1 MSQVVVSL
9 SDPISTWV
17 NKTNEIAADVG
28 NLTALSDSAATLVAA
43 INAIDS
49 DIGSRANL
57 TFKDNATSL
66 VAAINNLDDRFIEL
80 TDSAVIKNY
89 FASSATISIDS
100 NFAAAGTHAKFS
112 LVDSSVTEAKLGA
125 RSVTTSKIGL
135 VAVRSENI
143 NNQAVGNAALAD
155 SSITFAKIQSAQIKS
170 THFASSTSLSVKN
183 TAGST
188 LTTIFGPGV

>member
-28 NLTALSDSAATLVAA
+28 NMAALSDSAATLVAA

-49 DIGSRANL
+49 DIGNRANL
-57 TFKDNATSL
+57 TFKDGATSI

-89 FASSATISIDS
+89 FASTTTISFDS
-100 NFAAAGTHAKFS
+100 GGGGARGTLT

-183 TAGST
+183 SAGST
-188 LTTIFGPGV
+188 LKTIFGPGV

>member
-28 NLTALSDSAATLVAA
+28 NMAALSDSAATLVAA

-49 DIGSRANL
+49 DVGTRTNL

-89 FASSATISIDS
+89 FASSTTVAMDS
-100 NFAAAGTHAKFS
+100 GGGVHAKFS
-112 LVDSSVTEAKLGA
+112 LVDSSITEAKLGA
-125 RSVTTSKIGL
+125 RSVTTSKLGL
-135 VAVRSENI
+135 VAVRTENI

>member
-28 NLTALSDSAATLVAA
+28 NMAALSDSAATLVAA
-43 INAIDS
+43 LNAID
-49 DIGSRANL
+49 
-57 TFKDNATSL
+57 ATSL

-80 TDSAVIKNY
+80 TDSAVIKN
-89 FASSATISIDS
+89 FFQSSTTVAMDS
-100 NFAAAGTHAKFS
+100 GGGVHAKFS
-112 LVDSSVTEAKLGA
+112 LVDSSMTEAKLGS

-135 VAVRSENI
+135 VAVRTENI